1 MWFLAAALLGVG
13 TACWWPTMLGMTSE
27 RFPAGGALLLAIVG
41 ASGSISTAVAGP
53 TMGWINDTYGAE
65 AVLPTWAILPAILY
79 GVFALI
85 HLSDR
90 ATGGYRVER
99 LTTAG

>member
-1 MWFLAAALLGVG
+1 
-13 TACWWPTMLGMTSE
+13 MLGMTSE
-27 RFPAGGALLLAIVG
+27 RFPAGGALLLAIIG
-41 ASGSISTAVAGP
+41 ASGSSSTAVAGP

-65 AVLPTWAILPAILY
+65 AVLPTWAILPAILPAILF

-85 HLSDR
+85 YLSDR

-99 LTTAG
+99 LTRAN

>member
-1 MWFLAAALLGVG
+1 
-13 TACWWPTMLGMTSE
+13 MLGMTSE
-27 RFPAGGALLLAIVG
+27 RFPAGGALLLAIIG

-65 AVLPTWAILPAILY
+65 AVLPTWATLPAILF
-79 GVFALI
+79 GVCALI
-85 HLSDR
+85 YLSDR

-99 LTTAG
+99 LIRAN

>member
-1 MWFLAAALLGVG
+1 
-13 TACWWPTMLGMTSE
+13 MLGMTSE
-27 RFPAGGALLLAIVG
+27 RFPAGGALLLAIIS

-53 TMGWINDTYGAE
+53 IMGWINDTYGAE
-65 AVLPTWAILPAILY
+65 AVLPTWATLPAILF

-85 HLSDR
+85 YLSDR

-99 LTTAG
+99 LTRAN

>member
-1 MWFLAAALLGVG
+1 
-13 TACWWPTMLGMTSE
+13 MLGMTSE
-27 RFPAGGALLLAIVG
+27 RFPAGGALLLAIIG

-53 TMGWINDTYGAE
+53 IMGWINDTYGAE
-65 AVLPTWAILPAILY
+65 AVLPTLPAILF

-85 HLSDR
+85 YLSDR

-99 LTTAG
+99 LIRAN

>member
-1 MWFLAAALLGVG
+1 
-13 TACWWPTMLGMTSE
+13 MLGMTSE
-27 RFPAGGALLLAIVG
+27 RFPAGGALLLAIIG

-53 TMGWINDTYGAE
+53 PMGWINDTYGAE
-65 AVLPTWAILPAILY
+65 AVLPTWAILPAILF

-85 HLSDR
+85 YLSDR

-99 LTTAG
+99 LTRAN

>member
-1 MWFLAAALLGVG
+1 
-13 TACWWPTMLGMTSE
+13 MLGMTSE
-27 RFPAGGALLLAIVG
+27 RFPAGGALLLAIIG

-53 TMGWINDTYGAE
+53 IMGWINDTYGAE
-65 AVLPTWAILPAILY
+65 AVLPTWAILPAILF

-85 HLSDR
+85 YLSDR

-99 LTTAG
+99 LIRAN